1 MYESLDKKIDS
12 ALKPISDSITNFI
25 FDSFSLM
32 GSDVPYIVCWFLIA
46 SLFFTFYFNFL
57 NIRFFKR
64 AVKVALGK
72 YAQKCFF
79 CFD

>member
-1 MYESLDKKIDS
+1 MDESLDKKIDE

-32 GSDVPYIVCWFLIA
+32 GSDVPYIVCWLLIA

-57 NIRFFKR
+57 NIRFSKE
-64 AVKVALGK
+64 
-72 YAQKCFF
+72 Q
-79 CFD
+79 